1 MPLLNSPLQIHRVLN
16 RWYRFRLLRGHAV
29 GILPQWVNCHPTDRS
44 RICMDIIWQY
54 SSKANSSNVHDFLLI
69 IGTVL
74 NLVKKMYS
82 STCSS
87 SILCLVVC
95 VQLYPGRSEASC
107 QIPALAFFISGCWG
121 CCHTWQ
127 GELTTVQFH
136 YLQCVPKKYSG
147 AGIPC
152 TFCAT
157 GDDIRYG
164 SFVKKTVYYYL
175 LILRLQT
182 LPRLLVGSAFMQS
195 RLTALIFRA
204 EHRQIFIQRLKV
216 QLDYYRCSPAHSLHE
231 NIIAADW
238 STLE

>member
-1 MPLLNSPLQIHRVLN
+1 VPLLNSPLQIHRVLN
-16 RWYRFRLLRGHAV
+16 RWYRFRLLRGHAA

-54 SSKANSSNVHDFLLI
+54 LSKANSSNVHDFLLI

-127 GELTTVQFH
+127 GETYYSTISLFAVCT
-136 YLQCVPKKYSG
+136 KKVLW
-147 AGIPC
+147 C
-152 TFCAT
+152 
-157 GDDIRYG
+157 RYMCR
-164 SFVKKTVYYYL
+164 YPLYL
-175 LILRLQT
+175 LRDW
-182 LPRLLVGSAFMQS
+182 RWHSV
-195 RLTALIFRA
+195 RVFR
-204 EHRQIFIQRLKV
+204 
-216 QLDYYRCSPAHSLHE
+216 
-231 NIIAADW
+231 
-238 STLE
+238 

>member
-1 MPLLNSPLQIHRVLN
+1 
-16 RWYRFRLLRGHAV
+16 
-29 GILPQWVNCHPTDRS
+29 
-44 RICMDIIWQY
+44 MDIIWQY

-74 NLVKKMYS
+74 NLVKKCTAAHAAAASSALWSAYS
-82 STCSS
+82 
-87 SILCLVVC
+87 
-95 VQLYPGRSEASC
+95 
-107 QIPALAFFISGCWG
+107 
-121 CCHTWQ
+121 
-127 GELTTVQFH
+127 
-136 YLQCVPKKYSG
+136 CVPKKYSG

-164 SFVKKTVYYYL
+164 SFVKKTVDYYL

-182 LPRLLVGSAFMQS
+182 LPKLLVGSAFMRS

-216 QLDYYRCSPAHSLHE
+216 QLDYLIIYPHLSLCAPAQFMPTHLRFQ
-231 NIIAADW
+231 
-238 STLE
+238 

>member
-1 MPLLNSPLQIHRVLN
+1 MHIV
-16 RWYRFRLLRGHAV
+16 YFRNLM
-29 GILPQWVNCHPTDRS
+29 S
-44 RICMDIIWQY
+44 
-54 SSKANSSNVHDFLLI
+54 LI
-69 IGTVL
+69 VI
-74 NLVKKMYS
+74 S
-82 STCSS
+82 
-87 SILCLVVC
+87 
-95 VQLYPGRSEASC
+95 
-107 QIPALAFFISGCWG
+107 PALEIPLIREGAAGAAG
-121 CCHTWQ
+121 DVTLDR
-127 GELTTVQFH
+127 GKLTTVQFH

-147 AGIPC
+147 AGTCAGIPC

-231 NIIAADW
+231 NIIAAAYPFRIN
-238 STLE
+238 